1 MQVNLF
7 TSFAAGLV
15 SFISPCVLPLV
26 PVYLSLLTGSTL
38 DDLRDEAR
46 NVRSRARVLIHAFA
60 FVCGFTVI
68 FVLLGLSASAI
79 GTFLGTYRDWIAR
92 IGGVIII
99 ILGLHMMG
107 VFRIP
112 WLMMDKRVH
121 VRTNQTYAASF
132 LVGIGF
138 AAGWSPCIGPI
149 LSGILL
155 LASQE
160 KHVTQAALDLLAY
173 SAGLAVPFLLVAIAL
188 GWALNAL
195 NRIKRLLP
203 KIEFGAGLVM
213 IAAGII
219 VASDSFLRIS
229 GWLYQY
235 VPTPK
240 L

>member
-7 TSFAAGLV
+7 TSFAAGLL
-15 SFISPCVLPLV
+15 SFVSPCVLPLV

-38 DDLRDEAR
+38 DDLREEAR
-46 NVRSRARVLIHAFA
+46 IRARAQVLVHAVA
-60 FVCGFTVI
+60 FVCGFTVV
-68 FVLLGLSASAI
+68 FVLLGLTASEI
-79 GTFLGTYRDWIAR
+79 GAFLGTYRDWIAR
-92 IGGVIII
+92 VGGVIII
-99 ILGLHMMG
+99 ILGLHMLG

-112 WLMMDKRVH
+112 WLMMDKRVR
-121 VRTNQTYAASF
+121 VNANQTYAASF

-160 KHVTQAALDLLAY
+160 KHVGQAALDLIFY
-173 SAGLAVPFLLVAIAL
+173 SAGLAVPFLIVAVAL

-195 NRIKRLLP
+195 NRIKAWLP
-203 KIEFGAGLVM
+203 KIEFGAGIVM
-213 IAAGII
+213 IAAGIV
-219 VASDSFLRIS
+219 VASGSFLRIS